1 MNELLCDFKTH
12 PLIPGCL
19 FAVIAGEPA
28 ARRLQPFTD
37 EQLVKFNKLNTVEL
51 VGELQDRNLIKAEQG
66 TRLVNV
72 DAQFARYYRD
82 LTLNIPEVAAVTGC
96 DAQSVHQLAR
106 ALFSARLLSEY
117 LEILTSPQLSYER
130 TSHGTVDLLAALFDA
145 FRQLV
150 GGAWS
155 VFFPREEFSLVA
167 DASAQFWVACLYSG
181 RPEEMMNG
189 FIGYFRRQ
197 HQQRFL
203 SLNRDYR
210 PDTTLRI
217 KDVITEYLDK
227 SHEKCQKLHE
237 AVEAHVKSGLDQR
250 FAEVVRI
257 VGKLELPPLVVLYYE
272 NLVREVCDAFSQM
285 DGNVSPKENR
295 FIQYMLR
302 QIGAVSKE
310 AHGGLHGTHSGDVEG
325 LAQVLKELDEL
336 VGIASVKEKVRQ
348 LANFA
353 KVQQMR
359 VAQGISP
366 IGSSYHAV
374 YTGNPGTGKT
384 TVARLMAR
392 IYKSLGILRKGH
404 LVECDRSALVAEYV
418 GQTAPRTN
426 AVVDRA
432 LDGVLFID
440 EAYSLS
446 RAQDDFGD
454 EAIETL
460 LKRMEDNRDRLIVI
474 VAGYPAEMQN
484 FIRSNPGLQSRFS
497 RLIDFPDYRAFEL
510 CRIFG
515 LMCRRNGMVL
525 SPGLRE
531 KVMHH
536 FQELWRNRDEHFGN
550 ARLARNCF
558 EAVISAQANRL
569 ASRDTIDAAA
579 LTRLE
584 AEDLATGSDA
594 ARESYRKAQRGY
606 VVQCEHCREMYGW
619 TPEMD
624 LREALCTKCGKTYD
638 AEFGMLVGEV
648 GDGAG

>member
-1 MNELLCDFKTH
+1 VVGRVNELLSDFKTH
-12 PLIPGCL
+12 PLIPASL
-19 FAVIAGEPA
+19 LAVIAGEPA
-28 ARRLQPFTD
+28 ARRLQPLTQ
-37 EQLVKFNKLNTVEL
+37 EQLLKFNKLTTVEL
-51 VGELQDRNLIKAEQG
+51 IGELQNRNLITAEQG
-66 TRLVNV
+66 TRLVNL
-72 DAQFARYYRD
+72 DAQFVRYYRD
-82 LTLNIPEVAAVTGC
+82 LTLNIPEVASVTGC
-96 DAQSVHQLAR
+96 DTQSVHQLAR
-106 ALFSARLLSEY
+106 ALFSARLMSEY

-130 TSHGTVDLLAALFDA
+130 TSHGTVDLLAALFDS

-155 VFFPREEFSLVA
+155 VFFPRSEFGLVA
-167 DASAQFWVACLYSG
+167 DASAQFWVACLYSS
-181 RPEEMMNG
+181 RPDEMMNG
-189 FIGYFRRQ
+189 FIGFFRRQ
-197 HQQRFL
+197 HQERFKA
-203 SLNRDYR
+203 LNRDYR
-210 PDTTLRI
+210 ADTTLRI

-227 SHEKCQKLHE
+227 ALEKSQKLHE
-237 AVEAHVKSGLDQR
+237 AVEAHVKSGLDQL
-250 FAEVVRI
+250 FAEIVRL

-272 NLVREVCDAFSQM
+272 FLVREVCEAFSRM
-285 DGNVSPKENR
+285 DGTVSPKEDR
-295 FIQYMLR
+295 FIQYLLR
-302 QIGAVSKE
+302 QVATVSKD
-310 AHGGLHGTHSGDVEG
+310 AQGGLYGSHGGDVEQ
-325 LAQVLKELDEL
+325 LTQVLRELDEL

-404 LVECDRSALVAEYV
+404 LVECDRSGLVAEYV

-440 EAYSLS
+440 EAYSLV
-446 RAQDDFGD
+446 RGQDDFGG

-474 VAGYPAEMQN
+474 VAGYPEEMGS

-497 RLIDFPDYRAFEL
+497 RFIEFPDYSPFEL

-515 LMCRRNGMVL
+515 LMCRRNGMLL
-525 SPGLRE
+525 SPALRE

-536 FQELWRNRDEHFGN
+536 FQYLWQNRDEHFGN
-550 ARLARNCF
+550 ARLVRNCF

-569 ASRDTIDAAA
+569 ANSDTVDATA
-579 LTRLE
+579 LSRLE
-584 AEDLATGSDA
+584 AEDLATESDA
-594 ARESYRKAQRGY
+594 ARENYRKSGKSY
-606 VVQCEHCREMYGW
+606 FVQCDHCRETYSW

-624 LREALCTKCGKTYD
+624 LRDALCTKCGKTYD
-638 AEFGMLVGEV
+638 AEFGKLT
-648 GDGAG
+648 A